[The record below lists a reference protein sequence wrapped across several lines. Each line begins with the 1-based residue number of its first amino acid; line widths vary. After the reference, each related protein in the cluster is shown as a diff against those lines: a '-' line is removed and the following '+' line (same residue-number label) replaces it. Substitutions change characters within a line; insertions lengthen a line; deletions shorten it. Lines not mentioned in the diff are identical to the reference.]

1 MDMSAAATA
10 PRQPLIPE
18 TARAHPDFA
27 AYMEHRSSCNRLMIQ
42 ASRWED
48 WLSQRTFQKV
58 SDDWAAHPRFKE
70 FQQWMRDNKAGDSKR
85 NPAAFPE
92 NFKMWLD
99 GARW

>member
-1 MDMSAAATA
+1 MDMSAAALP
-10 PRQPLIPE
+10 PRQPHIPDA
-18 TARAHPDFA
+18 ARSHPDFHEYM
-27 AYMEHRSSCNRLMIQ
+27 AYRSGCNRLMID

-48 WLSQRTFQKV
+48 WLHQRAFHKTCA
-58 SDDWAAHPRFKE
+58 DWEAHPRYKE